1 LSKLDCLSNLMS
13 IFEDWEFICVADHCD
28 ESLLDYLKAQKFAML
43 LETSLGNPGSFWR
56 LYEIALGLAN
66 DEDIF
71 YFAEDDY
78 WHLPQAP
85 TAIIEGLQ
93 YFHYVTTYDH
103 PDKYRESKRA
113 LNPYAKLNQFSE
125 STQVIRGNEFLWRT
139 SNSTTMTFGL
149 LGKTLI
155 ADSDIWSMTSH
166 RKGDYDFEIFST
178 ITKQG
183 ILWRKRYLY
192 LLSKIKFFFKP
203 KRYLGVYIPGLSLHL
218 ETAYIS
224 NKDIVR
230 FQLPISYP
238 CNPAINNQTQKYDRN
253 YLRQPP

>member
-1 LSKLDCLSNLMS
+1 
-13 IFEDWEFICVADHCD
+13 
-28 ESLLDYLKAQKFAML
+28 ML

-113 LNPYAKLNQFSE
+113 LNPYAKLNKFSE

-139 SNSTTMTFGL
+139 SNSTTMTFRL

-155 ADSDIWSMTSH
+155 ADSDIWSMTSY

-203 KRYLGVYIPGLSLHL
+203 KRYLGVCIPGLSLHL
-218 ETAYIS
+218 EIAYIS

-230 FQLPISYP
+230 FQLPIF
-238 CNPAINNQTQKYDRN
+238 
-253 YLRQPP
+253 L